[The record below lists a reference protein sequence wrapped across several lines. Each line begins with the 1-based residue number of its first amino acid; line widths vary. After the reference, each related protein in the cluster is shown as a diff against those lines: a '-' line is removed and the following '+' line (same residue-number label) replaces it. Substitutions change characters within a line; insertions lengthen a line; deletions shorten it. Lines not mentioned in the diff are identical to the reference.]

1 MTRPDERAPRA
12 RNVAP
17 TGLQFFGFLFA
28 LIALA
33 MVFEHR
39 HALLAWL
46 LSMPDAGYLWLMAF
60 GAAIAGVAL
69 VLLGSCIARRR
80 AGWPS

>member
-1 MTRPDERAPRA
+1 MSRPDERAPRA
-12 RNVAP
+12 RSAVP
-17 TGLQFFGFLFA
+17 TGWQFFVYLLA
-28 LIALA
+28 LIGVGLGIKY
-33 MVFEHR
+33 R

-46 LSMPDAGYLWLMAF
+46 LSMPAHGFLWLMAF

>member
-1 MTRPDERAPRA
+1 MTRDERAPRA
-12 RNVAP
+12 RSVVP
-17 TGLQFFGFLFA
+17 TGLQFFGFLLA

-46 LSMPDAGYLWLMAF
+46 LSMTDAGYLWLMAF